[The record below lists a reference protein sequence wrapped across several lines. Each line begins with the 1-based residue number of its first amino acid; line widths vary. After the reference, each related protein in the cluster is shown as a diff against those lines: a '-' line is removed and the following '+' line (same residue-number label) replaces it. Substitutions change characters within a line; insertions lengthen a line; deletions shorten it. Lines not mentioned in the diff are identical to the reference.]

1 MQLRF
6 RTSPVPAHSISPGDD
21 LEFSGQ
27 AISGEVTEKSRE
39 EMVKEM
45 KMKFSFTVVSFGSTA
60 EQGRPWMGTL

>member
-45 KMKFSFTVVSFGSTA
+45 KMKFSFTVV
-60 EQGRPWMGTL
+60 